1 MLKPIN
7 KKYYNLDD
15 PAKESY
21 VTWDMSDDGDVKVAD
36 LVTSGSANATKEDLD
51 KLMNEVVVSWQEN
64 N

>member
-7 KKYYNLDD
+7 KKYYNLND
-15 PAKESY
+15 PLKESY

-36 LVTSGSANATKEDLD
+36 LVTSGSEKATKEDLD